1 MAAITRQQLEAGAID
16 FSEIDAR
23 GRIGP
28 VHPGAI
34 LRREFLEPMGITAYR
49 LARDI
54 GVPPNRVTEILNG
67 KRAMT
72 ADTALRLSRYFGTSA
87 GFWMNLQ
94 VRHDLER
101 ATSRLGRR
109 LQKEVKIKP
118 ARDHD
123 RGAA

>member
-1 MAAITRQQLEAGAID
+1 MATITRGQLEAGAID
-16 FSEIDAR
+16 FSEIAAR
-23 GRIGP
+23 GRVGP

-34 LRREFLEPMGITAYR
+34 LRGEFLEPMGITAYR
-49 LARDI
+49 LAHDI
-54 GVPPNRVTEILNG
+54 GVPPNRVTGILNG

-94 VRHDLER
+94 ARHDLKL
-101 ATSRLGRR
+101 AAARLARR
-109 LQKEVKIKP
+109 LQKEVKIKL
-118 ARDHD
+118 ALDHD

>member
-1 MAAITRQQLEAGAID
+1 MATITQQLEAGAID
-16 FSEIDAR
+16 FSEIAAP
-23 GRIGP
+23 GRVGR
-28 VHPGAI
+28 VHPGAV
-34 LRREFLEPMGITAYR
+34 LRGEFLEPMGITAYR

-54 GVPPNRVTEILNG
+54 GVPPNRVTGILNG

-72 ADTALRLSRYFGTSA
+72 ADTALRLSHYFGTSA

-94 VRHDLER
+94 ARHDLEL
-101 ATSRLGRR
+101 AAIRLGRR
-109 LQKEVKIKP
+109 LQKKVKIKP